1 MEAMSCGLP
10 VIISDARPGVLDLI
24 IKDGETG
31 LAVPVENSIA
41 LASAFELLANNPA
54 LCKRLECH
62 ASTRFRVR
70 TF

>member
-1 MEAMSCGLP
+1 MSCGLP
-10 VIISDARPGVLDLI
+10 VIISDAAPGVLDL